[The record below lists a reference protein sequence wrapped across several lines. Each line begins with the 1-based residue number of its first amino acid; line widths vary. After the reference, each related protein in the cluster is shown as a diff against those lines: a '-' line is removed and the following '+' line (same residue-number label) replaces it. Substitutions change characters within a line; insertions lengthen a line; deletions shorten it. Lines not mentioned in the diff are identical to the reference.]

1 MTESSSKRQSAAI
14 FRCPVLLEESFFL
27 CFFGRCQ
34 ELKEELHANDK
45 QKQKDAVKKASKS
58 QPQPCAGHMQSAQ
71 VIANMTVGKD
81 VSALFADVVNCI
93 QSRT

>member
-1 MTESSSKRQSAAI
+1 MFTSK
-14 FRCPVLLEESFFL
+14 EFFL
-27 CFFGRCQ
+27 LCFGCCQ

-45 QKQKDAVKKASKS
+45 QKQKDAVKKACKL
-58 QPQPCAGHMQSAQ
+58 QPQPCGGHMQSVQ

-93 QSRT
+93 QSHA

>member
-1 MTESSSKRQSAAI
+1 MSTWKLYAAHW
-14 FRCPVLLEESFFL
+14 S
-27 CFFGRCQ
+27 Q

-45 QKQKDAVKKASKS
+45 QKQKDAVKKAWVLGS
-58 QPQPCAGHMQSAQ
+58 QPWQSKFGVGASAQ

-93 QSRT
+93 QLRA